1 MYFCLGSFIPIIIS
15 LILTPMFSFMLSLMI
30 FVITPVYFIIMLIT
44 LKYIRK
50 DIIAHS
56 FRLGRMTAR
65 TGLIYQ
71 ATIPILVLLLLP
83 VYGILWFED
92 GFVFTGL
99 DYIVFILWGASSII
113 NFIAAILFKRPIKKQ
128 STF

>member
-1 MYFCLGSFIPIIIS
+1 
-15 LILTPMFSFMLSLMI
+15 MLNLMI

-56 FRLGRMTAR
+56 FRMGRMTAR

-71 ATIPILVLLLLP
+71 ALIPISVLLLLP
-83 VYGILWFED
+83 VVGT
-92 GFVFTGL
+92 GFVFIGL
-99 DYIVFILWGASSII
+99 EYTVFILWGASSII
-113 NFIAAILFKRPIKKQ
+113 NIIAVILFKRPIKKR